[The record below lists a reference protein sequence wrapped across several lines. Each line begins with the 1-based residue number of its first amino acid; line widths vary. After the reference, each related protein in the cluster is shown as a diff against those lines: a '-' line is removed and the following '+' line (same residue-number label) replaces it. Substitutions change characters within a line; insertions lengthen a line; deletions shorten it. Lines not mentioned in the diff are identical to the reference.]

1 METQNIREI
10 RNEVARRESFIRDAL
25 IGQSPEDLKNHYG
38 LIGKQ
43 DAFREMLRIIDE
55 GRSIKQF
62 KKLITD
68 GQRSA
73 FYNEKFYQLPEDAV
87 YRYKASGRN
96 EAFKGI
102 IQFCKEN
109 KSLRLHPTDYKRLS
123 SLLVDSVIENGA
135 VDEIRYNG
143 FVFVFTCR
151 PEHRSE
157 TRTTGVEFLGEK
169 ETYLHD
175 NVTLRDFAL
184 QGVYDAEG
192 DKVDSDLNVR
202 RLNINYKDD
211 DITVSAVPKPSE

>member
-43 DAFREMLRIIDE
+43 DAFREMLRLIDE

-62 KKLITD
+62 KKLIID

-73 FYNEKFYQLPEDAV
+73 FYNEKFYQLPEDAA
-87 YRYKASGRN
+87 YRYRASGRN

-109 KSLRLHPTDYKRLS
+109 KSLRLHPMDYKRLS

>member
-1 METQNIREI
+1 MQLQNIQEI

-38 LIGKQ
+38 LVGRQ
-43 DAFREMLRIIDE
+43 SAFREMLSIIDE
-55 GRSIKQF
+55 VGSVKRF
-62 KKLITD
+62 KKLILD

-73 FYNEKFYQLPEDAV
+73 FYCEKFYQLPEDATL
-87 YRYKASGRN
+87 RYKASGRN

-102 IQFCKEN
+102 IEFCKQN
-109 KSLRLHPTDYKRLS
+109 KSLRIDPSDYKRLS

-211 DITVSAVPKPSE
+211 DITVSAVPKPFE

>member
-43 DAFREMLRIIDE
+43 DAFREMLRLIDE

-62 KKLITD
+62 KKLIID

-73 FYNEKFYQLPEDAV
+73 FYNEKFYQLPEDAA
-87 YRYKASGRN
+87 YRYRASGRN

-109 KSLRLHPTDYKRLS
+109 KSLRLRPTDYKRLS

>member
-43 DAFREMLRIIDE
+43 DAFREMLRLIDE

-62 KKLITD
+62 KKLIID

-73 FYNEKFYQLPEDAV
+73 FYNKKFYQLPEDAA
-87 YRYKASGRN
+87 YRYRASGRN